1 MVNAGGQ
8 TAIMT
13 FVGWARRAQERADGK
28 EYEKTGD
35 GVPAPGYTP
44 RGSSP
49 SSRHHHRSGFAGTM
63 PITLLDI
70 VLIVVMLVSGLLAMV
85 RGFMREVLSITAWL
99 LAAAATLYSY
109 AKLLPLAKQY
119 FNNDIV
125 AAVAVVGGVFLV
137 TLLVVSVLTIRI
149 SDMVLDSRVGAL
161 DRTLGFLFGL
171 ARGLVIV
178 VVAFQFFTWLVPD
191 RSQPEWVRSAK
202 SRVVLAGT
210 GQWLMSMLPDDP
222 ESTILKKLKKP
233 KPEDTDNPDAPP
245 PADQHGELGNPADKF
260 VDAGYDRGGR
270 IGMPQLVEALKVA
283 R

>member
-1 MVNAGGQ
+1 
-8 TAIMT
+8 
-13 FVGWARRAQERADGK
+13 
-28 EYEKTGD
+28 
-35 GVPAPGYTP
+35 
-44 RGSSP
+44 
-49 SSRHHHRSGFAGTM
+49 M

-70 VLIVVMLVSGLLAMV
+70 VLIVVMLISGLLAMV
-85 RGFMREVLSITAWL
+85 RGFMREVLSITAWA
-99 LAAAATLYSY
+99 LAAGATLYSY

-125 AAVAVVGGVFLV
+125 AAVAVVGGVFLL
-137 TLLVVSVLTIRI
+137 TLLVVSVITVRI

-171 ARGLVIV
+171 ARGLIIV

-202 SRVVLAGT
+202 SRVVLTST

-233 KPEDTDNPDAPP
+233 RPEDTDNPDTPQ
-245 PADQHGELGNPADKF
+245 QHGELGNAADKLA
-260 VDAGYDRGGR
+260 DAGYDRDGR
-270 IGMPQLVEALKVA
+270 IGKRHVVEQVIEAKGMA
-283 R
+283 H